1 MTLLIALAVALC
13 ITGSGLA
20 AGLTIGLLSLDQFD
34 MLVLLETD
42 PEHCDTEE
50 ERLELL
56 AEQADARLVHPLLE
70 DHHRLLVTL
79 LLLNCLCAEMLPL
92 FLDRLFPPWAA
103 VLLSV
108 TFILMFGEIIP
119 SAVFS
124 NSKSGLANSAKMA
137 GLVSVLLTAAAP
149 VAIPIGWVLDWA
161 VGESDDGTYSKPEL
175 RSLLRLHQSEK
186 HLTPQQSKMMAGA
199 MDLMTTKVFQAMT
212 PTDKLFMLSTE
223 AVLDQST
230 LAHILGRGYTR
241 IPVFSPGEEDGSV
254 GQVRGMLLA
263 VSLIAVDSTD
273 RRRVGD
279 MGLRHPPVI
288 SPHITL
294 HDVLDYNAPFFLVSD
309 QPDAFAKAMRGRH
322 SPKLT
327 PESMDES
334 ESEEPPKLLGC
345 ISSQDVIKCLTKHP
359 MRDEFS
365 NRKNESSDE
374 DEGDDEG
381 GGGNGGEEQDDLEL
395 GPEATK
401 RVKQWISRARSK
413 LRDGAQVERY
423 TERSKLLPT
432 PGRLSK
438 DLAAAALAE
447 VWLKHKRT
455 KLLPK
460 KSSSNLR
467 FAPV

>member
-70 DHHRLLVTL
+70 NHHRLLVTL

-92 FLDRLFPPWAA
+92 FLDRLFPPWVA

-137 GLVSVLLTAAAP
+137 GLVHMLLVVAAP

-241 IPVFSPGEEDGSV
+241 IPVYSPSEGEEDGI
-254 GQVRGMLLA
+254 GQIIGMLLA

-273 RRRVGD
+273 LRRVGD

-309 QPDAFAKAMRGRH
+309 QPEAFAKAMRGRH
-322 SPKLT
+322 SPRLDPPAT
-327 PESMDES
+327 
-334 ESEEPPKLLGC
+334 EEPPKLLGC

-374 DEGDDEG
+374 DENDG
-381 GGGNGGEEQDDLEL
+381 GERTRSEEQDDLEL

-401 RVKQWISRARSK
+401 RVKQWIARARTK
-413 LRDGAQVERY
+413 LKDHSQVEHYY
-423 TERSKLLPT
+423 TERTKLLP
-432 PGRLSK
+432 PGKLNK

-447 VWLKHKRT
+447 VWLKHKRSR
-455 KLLPK
+455 LLPK
-460 KSSSNLR
+460 KSSSTLR
-467 FAPV
+467 FSQV